1 VGALLSFV
9 VGPRVVEA
17 GAVHWTLEAARW
29 IVAVVL
35 LWIAVTALFRY
46 APAERPEMSWASGGS
61 AVVVCGWLL
70 ASVLFGVW
78 STQIA
83 NYKTGLGTLTAVLV
97 LTAYTMV
104 VAYVFLLGA
113 QLDELLRRRNEPS
126 RKRR

>member
-1 VGALLSFV
+1 
-9 VGPRVVEA
+9 
-17 GAVHWTLEAARW
+17 
-29 IVAVVL
+29 
-35 LWIAVTALFRY
+35 
-46 APAERPEMSWASGGS
+46 
-61 AVVVCGWLL
+61 
-70 ASVLFGVW
+70 VW